1 MAASNCRE
9 YMEEY
14 YLDHKNYPNP
24 EAIWFAASNYG
35 RSQSVNQH
43 THDGSEASA
52 QIAILVMVRANFVMR
67 NTLAKIL
74 GESAIVGPPVQREFC
89 HGKS

>member
-52 QIAILVMVRANFVMR
+52 QICPTCKGLGDLIR
-67 NTLAKIL
+67 ND
-74 GESAIVGPPVQREFC
+74 G
-89 HGKS
+89 HGGSMDCYTCNGTGKLRHA